1 MSSLVDILISLSTWA
16 QNKHVNRFLTWQV
29 VRQPIVERYFMHV
42 YGSDLVK
49 QVLVGIWRLEK
60 DWELVPISIFT
71 RKTLYIWR
79 KTLSAGK
86 WLQIIE
92 TPPQTVP
99 HPLVLVVKFGTHLA
113 ALIKAIAVQIL
124 IIKSS
129 PDPSQK
135 QSNYMLFTIL
145 WYAFAFYLP
154 NLLTTPRRDSGE
166 PDNCFNFLHVG
177 RRLEGNKK
185 LLARSTIKN
194 VGQARPSIRL
204 GALA

>member
-1 MSSLVDILISLSTWA
+1 M
-16 QNKHVNRFLTWQV
+16 
-29 VRQPIVERYFMHV
+29 
-42 YGSDLVK
+42 
-49 QVLVGIWRLEK
+49 
-60 DWELVPISIFT
+60 
-71 RKTLYIWR
+71 
-79 KTLSAGK
+79 SAGK
-86 WLQIIE
+86 LLQIIE
-92 TPPQTVP
+92 TPPHTIP

-154 NLLTTPRRDSGE
+154 NLLTTPRRDLGD

-177 RRLEGNKK
+177 PRAQLKMSNRPGFLSVLGHWLNELEPTFLRPEHIYYFGRGCRGLSFSRSFALDLVLRLIPVSFFYDILKQIFE
-185 LLARSTIKN
+185 LA
-194 VGQARPSIRL
+194 L
-204 GALA
+204 